1 MPNWDGKLIYWNLA
15 TVVVKG
21 VDMACNLS
29 QSSIL
34 LFKFQR
40 TNGTMELIPIQYF
53 EPITGQMTS
62 GGHSHSGLW
71 TNLRADDVTYRILVC
86 NKMAPLDCEQSLFFV
101 RFSESSARAR
111 EGQSRETRETRAATR
126 EKEKRLP
133 AKPEPMKYAL
143 ASQLKN
149 TIGGWVKRWQQP
161 VNNRK
166 WWLKHCRNVCP
177 KTEALEGHISG

>member
-1 MPNWDGKLIYWNLA
+1 MPNWDGKLIYWTLA

-21 VDMACNLS
+21 VDMACNQS

-53 EPITGQMTS
+53 EPIAEQMTS

-71 TNLRADDVTYRILVC
+71 TNHWADDVTYRILVC
-86 NKMAPLDCEQSLFFV
+86 KKMDPLHCEQSLFFV

-111 EGQSRETRETRAATR
+111 EGHSRETRETRAAAR
-126 EKEKRLP
+126 EKKRDCPQSHSQWNMRWPHNSKIRLVDEWSVDNNLSTIENDGWSP
-133 AKPEPMKYAL
+133 AGMF
-143 ASQLKN
+143 
-149 TIGGWVKRWQQP
+149 V
-161 VNNRK
+161 RK
-166 WWLKHCRNVCP
+166 
-177 KTEALEGHISG
+177 